1 MIPSIKANDLPLI
14 TKDVPRI
21 DSRKLAQNMLRPH
34 KALFEQIK
42 KYQHDFEVL
51 GKLPFQTEALKDS
64 ETGQSERYAL
74 LNENQSYLLL
84 TFSRNTD
91 RVRVL
96 KLKMIQA
103 FSEARRL
110 LEQHAK
116 EYLPTY
122 HAMHDHITFMG
133 LTDER
138 EKFLHI
144 NANKLV
150 NKCVGIKAGE
160 RNTLSEVP
168 KSCLVVAQAIAANAM
183 RGACDHK
190 EAYQR
195 TKLALATYGQLAI
208 GIALPAPAP

>member
-1 MIPSIKANDLPLI
+1 MITTTDNNGLAIV

-21 DSRKLAQNMLRPH
+21 DTRELATNMQRPYQS
-34 KALFEQIK
+34 LFELVKEHQS
-42 KYQHDFEVL
+42 DFAEL
-51 GKLPFQTEALKDS
+51 GVVRFQT
-64 ETGQSERYAL
+64 GQLTSSKGGRKEKYAL
-74 LNENQSYLLL
+74 LNEDHAFLLVSY
-84 TFSRNTD
+84 SRNTP
-91 RVRVL
+91 RVRQL
-96 KLKMIQA
+96 KVKMVKA
-103 FSEARRL
+103 FSAARRL

-190 EAYQR
+190 VAYQR
-195 TKLALATYGQLAI
+195 TKLALETYGQLAI